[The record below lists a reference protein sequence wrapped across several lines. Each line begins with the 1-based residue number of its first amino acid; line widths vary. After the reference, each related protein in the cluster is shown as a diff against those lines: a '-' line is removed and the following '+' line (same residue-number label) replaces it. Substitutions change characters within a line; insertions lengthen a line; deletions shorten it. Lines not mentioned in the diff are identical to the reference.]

1 MALETQTPLTLT
13 DARLMLSDWR
23 SESNETDPEPLAAEI
38 SVTPHRIDLK
48 LDDGRSIWIEAEDG
62 KLRIHAYTL
71 AEHHDGPMN
80 VDILRDGFE
89 LAADDIPAGS
99 GGNFTRSIRFP
110 AVMPE
115 AIEPSTG

>member
-1 MALETQTPLTLT
+1 
-13 DARLMLSDWR
+13 MLSDWR
-23 SESNETDPEPLAAEI
+23 SESNEVDPAPLAAEI
-38 SVTPHRIDLK
+38 K
-48 LDDGRSIWIEAEDG
+48 AEDG
-62 KLRIHAYTL
+62 KLRLHAYTL

-89 LAADDIPAGS
+89 LAADDMPAGS

-110 AVMPE
+110 AVMQE